1 MSFQTHYDRYL
12 QRINRTRT
20 TAEATPELS
29 LYPHLQAF
37 LEGLFVD
44 LGRDTVQLTQEPRRL
59 DQIGRPD
66 FIAMDGLLPVGYIEA
81 EAYGRD
87 LDALNNSAHSRR

>member
-1 MSFQTHYDRYL
+1 MTFQTRCERYL
-12 QRINRTRT
+12 QNILQTQST
-20 TAEATPELS
+20 SAATPELS

-37 LEGLFVD
+37 LEDVAVEHFD
-44 LGRDTVQLTQEPRRL
+44 RDTITFTQEPRQL

-66 FIAMDGLLPVGYIEA
+66 FIAIDGLMPIGYIEA

-87 LDALNNSAHSRR
+87 LDALTGHAAE